1 MAEVDL
7 KLMRAAVVLAE
18 ELNFSRAADKLHI
31 SQSGL
36 SKQISTLEELLGYQL
51 FVREGRGVAVT
62 PAGERFVAEARLAL
76 EHQERAVQL
85 SREAH
90 RSTELVLH
98 VGKSPYTD
106 PYLLTKLLSLR
117 LPLFPT
123 LRIHLTT
130 RFASELSHDLLN
142 GLLDLA
148 FLTAL
153 PSTPRLTSVA
163 VANQPFYIVMLEE
176 DALARYREIVGQ
188 QLETSSCILFERH
201 VHPYMYD
208 SLLRLARPAS
218 KTGTSLHH
226 VMTAEDAS
234 HLIRRGLGVAVLSQ
248 AGAWRVARNGITIRP
263 LVIPE
268 LRLETRLATRS
279 DSQSRAVSDF
289 VRGFVTSLGGR
300 AGRKQLHL
308 GLAGQ

>member
-18 ELNFSRAADKLHI
+18 ELNFSRAAEKLHI

-36 SKQISTLEELLGYQL
+36 SKQISTLEELLRYQL
-51 FVREGRGVAVT
+51 FVREGRGVTVT

-90 RSTELVLH
+90 RSTEVVLH

-130 RFASELSHDLLN
+130 KFASELSHDLLN

-153 PSTPRLTSVA
+153 RV
-163 VANQPFYIVMLEE
+163 
-176 DALARYREIVGQ
+176 
-188 QLETSSCILFERH
+188 RH
-201 VHPYMYD
+201 
-208 SLLRLARPAS
+208 
-218 KTGTSLHH
+218 G
-226 VMTAEDAS
+226 
-234 HLIRRGLGVAVLSQ
+234 
-248 AGAWRVARNGITIRP
+248 
-263 LVIPE
+263 
-268 LRLETRLATRS
+268 
-279 DSQSRAVSDF
+279 
-289 VRGFVTSLGGR
+289 
-300 AGRKQLHL
+300 
-308 GLAGQ
+308 